1 MSVLLGVCLLLLL
14 LQDLNGNYTQS
25 VELVED
31 PSAGVAD
38 NNPAAGKWDQV
49 ALWLGYAVG
58 DVQLSL
64 VHPLPERQIFAV
76 GDLVR
81 HRDVTLAA
89 RYTLL
94 AFQGRVGG
102 ATVVV
107 AYLCPCGYRPSSD
120 KLDSEGNLAVPY
132 GDFLKVRKCSFLD
145 LVSDFCSFPA
155 HLW

>member
-1 MSVLLGVCLLLLL
+1 VSVLLGVCLLLLL

-102 ATVVV
+102 GHS
-107 AYLCPCGYRPSSD
+107 CCGLP
-120 KLDSEGNLAVPY
+120 LPVWLQAQ
-132 GDFLKVRKCSFLD
+132 L
-145 LVSDFCSFPA
+145 
-155 HLW
+155 

>member
-14 LQDLNGNYTQS
+14 LQDLNGNYSQS

-31 PSAGVAD
+31 PYVGVAD

-102 ATVVV
+102 PQLLWPTSARVAT
-107 AYLCPCGYRPSSD
+107 G
-120 KLDSEGNLAVPY
+120 
-132 GDFLKVRKCSFLD
+132 
-145 LVSDFCSFPA
+145 PA
-155 HLW
+155 LISWTQRGTWQSPTAIS